1 MSVGNRGGGGRGRS
15 SELVVVTKTYDLL
28 LWTCNH
34 TSRFPRSHRHVLGEK
49 LEQLLLEVLDLLI
62 VCRYRR
68 DRVEVL
74 QEVNLRLEQLRFRF
88 RLARD
93 LKCLEL
99 ASYGFGARCVD
110 EIGRLVG
117 GWLKKP
123 GSGG

>member
-34 TSRFPRSHRHVLGEK
+34 TSRFPRSHRHVPGEK

-74 QEVNLRLEQLRFRF
+74 QEVNLRLEQLQF
-88 RLARD
+88 RL
-93 LKCLEL
+93 
-99 ASYGFGARCVD
+99 VT
-110 EIGRLVG
+110 
-117 GWLKKP
+117 
-123 GSGG
+123 

>member
-74 QEVNLRLEQLRFRF
+74 QEVNLRLEQLRFR
-88 RLARD
+88 
-93 LKCLEL
+93 
-99 ASYGFGARCVD
+99 
-110 EIGRLVG
+110 LVT
-117 GWLKKP
+117 
-123 GSGG
+123 

>member
-1 MSVGNRGGGGRGRS
+1 MNRGSAGRGG
-15 SELVVVTKTYDLL
+15 ELTVITKTYDLL

-49 LEQLLLEVLDLLI
+49 LEQLLLDILDLLI
-62 VCRYRR
+62 ASRYRR
-68 DRVEVL
+68 ERSALL
-74 QEVNLRLEQLRFRF
+74 QEANLLLEQVRYRL

-93 LKCLEL
+93 LKCLEV
-99 ASYGFGARCVD
+99 ASYGFGTRSVD

-117 GWLKKP
+117 GWIKKQ

>member
-1 MSVGNRGGGGRGRS
+1 MSRGSAGRGG
-15 SELVVVTKTYDLL
+15 ELTVITKTYDLL

-62 VCRYRR
+62 ACRYRKER
-68 DRVEVL
+68 SAVL
-74 QEVNLRLEQLRFRF
+74 QDVNLRLEQVRYRL

-93 LKCLEL
+93 LKCLEV
-99 ASYGFGARCVD
+99 ASYGFGTRSVD

-117 GWLKKP
+117 SWLKKLGP
-123 GSGG
+123 GG